1 MSMQAI
7 GCYVTHRLSGHVGS
21 GQVGI
26 VVEHGSDDMVKV
38 QWSDDPATGEWFPA
52 QNLANGFKPGDVVQ
66 DIPLSNTGSS
76 LGAATVLG
84 IRTMAGREMVSIQLH
99 DTGEARQMPYERL
112 RVVRPARTGDASERF
127 RMKALAY
134 ALDSWHQSTGA
145 LDRFDVDPLPHQ
157 IDLVHR
163 ILSADQRNWLIADDV
178 GLGKTIE
185 VGLLLAALK
194 RRRQAQRVLIVCP
207 AGIVRQ
213 WKDEMQYKFNENYQ
227 IYGLNFAID
236 SNADWATYDKVIVSI
251 DRAKS
256 ELHSHW
262 FRSSRYWDVIIFDEA
277 HHLSKIPNQA
287 TTQRYGLA
295 QQLRRLTDSFIF
307 LTGTPHQGDSVQFIN
322 LLRLLRPD
330 LAHRLSNVFT
340 DPSIVA
346 DIVMRNRKSNATDAN
361 GNFLF
366 RGQTTRRI
374 AIQPSEAAREFDDQL
389 QRYVKEGYAA
399 SETRGAQGRA
409 IGFVMTTY
417 RKLASSSIAA
427 IEGALRRRKD
437 RLTESVDADPTQFT
451 SVEDL
456 YESTDNVDDLDERAD
471 FEIAPFFEDELGQI
485 ERLLAKAADVQASD
499 NKMESF
505 VSEVVEPVLADGQ
518 KLLIFT
524 EYRGTEEYLAQ
535 TLNGRFPGVQV
546 TRINGSMSLDQ
557 KRESINAF
565 NNVAQIMISTEAGG
579 EGINLHEECH
589 IMVNYDLPWNPG
601 RLIQR
606 AGRLY
611 RYGQKHRVSVF
622 NLATTDSFDGK
633 ILSIMLDRIDSVARD
648 MASVSE
654 DYHEGIELEIAGEI
668 MERLDIASVLS
679 DNKSMDMQRSMDDI
693 EKALARAEEAQKVQG
708 DLFAKVEGY
717 DQRTTIFSQFGP
729 SDVASFI
736 EGILPFKGV
745 EIRNRMYK
753 GNVLELRLPDEMREK
768 YAEFGRSTI
777 VRVAINRRLSAI
789 SRTDM
794 PTVPMDFASE
804 FFTDLVDFAKSP
816 DFGGQLGCLNGSE
829 PGTLRLYRLRWQ
841 DDQGVPREEALLP
854 VFLPE
859 KADVAA
865 PNPSF
870 FHELLVTP
878 LALRASEDSYPEL
891 PMQIRGLLDSCA
903 DEELAARCTD
913 RRYPN
918 DRIPLAAAK
927 IV

>member
-1 MSMQAI
+1 MSIQAI
-7 GCYVTHRLSGHVGS
+7 GCLVKHCLTGHI
-21 GQVGI
+21 GI
-26 VVEHGSDDMVKV
+26 VVEHGAEDLVKV
-38 QWSDDPATGEWFPA
+38 QWSDDAATAEWCPV
-52 QNLANGFKPGDVVQ
+52 QNLVNGFKPGDVVQ
-66 DIPLSNTGSS
+66 DIPFSNVGNS
-76 LGAATVLG
+76 LGAGTVLG
-84 IRTMAGREMVSIQLH
+84 IRAMAGREMVSIQLH
-99 DTGEARQMPYERL
+99 DTGETRQMPYERL

-127 RMKALAY
+127 RLKALAY

-213 WKDEMQYKFNENYQ
+213 WKDEMQYKFNETYQ
-227 IYGLNFAID
+227 IYGINFAID
-236 SNADWATYDKVIVSI
+236 SNADWGTYDKVIVSI

-262 FRSSRYWDVIIFDEA
+262 FRNSRYWDVIIFDEA

-307 LTGTPHQGDSVQFIN
+307 LTGTPHQGDSTQFIN

-330 LAHRLSNVFT
+330 LSRRLSNIFT

-361 GNFLF
+361 GEFLF

-374 AIQPSEAAREFDDQL
+374 EVQTSESAREFDGQL
-389 QRYVKEGYAA
+389 QQYVREGYAA
-399 SETRGAQGRA
+399 SEMGGVQGRA

-437 RLTESVDADPTQFT
+437 RLIGSIDPDSAQLA
-451 SVEDL
+451 SIEDENL
-456 YESTDNVDDLDERAD
+456 YDSTDNVDDLAERTD
-471 FEIAPFFEDELGQI
+471 LEIRPFFEDELDQI
-485 ERLLAKAADVQASD
+485 ERLLARAVDVKASD

-505 VSEVVEPVLADGQ
+505 VSEVVDPVLEDGQ

-535 TLNGRFPGVQV
+535 TLRERFPGIQIV
-546 TRINGSMSLDQ
+546 RINGSMSLDQ

-565 NNVAQIMISTEAGG
+565 NTVAQIMISTEAGG

-589 IMVNYDLPWNPG
+589 VMVNYDLPWNPG
-601 RLIQR
+601 RLVQR

-611 RYGQKHRVSVF
+611 RYGQKHRVVVF
-622 NLATTDSFDGK
+622 NLATTDSFDSQ
-633 ILSIMLDRIDSVARD
+633 ILSIMLDRIYSVARD
-648 MASVSE
+648 MAPVSG
-654 DYHEGIELEIAGEI
+654 DYHEGIDIEIAGEI

-679 DNKSMDMQRSMDDI
+679 DNKAMDMQHSIDEI
-693 EKALARAEEAQKVQG
+693 ENALARAKEAQRVQG

-717 DQRTTIFSQFGP
+717 DHRTTVFSQFGP
-729 SDVASFI
+729 TDVASFI
-736 EGILPFKGV
+736 EGILPFKGI
-745 EIRNRMYK
+745 EIRSRMYE
-753 GNVLELRLPDEMREK
+753 GNVLELRLPDEMRDK
-768 YAEFGRSTI
+768 YVEFGRSTV
-777 VRVAINRRLSAI
+777 VRVAIDRRVSAI
-789 SRTDM
+789 SRTDI

-804 FFTDLVDFAKSP
+804 FFSDLVDFAKSP
-816 DFGGQLGCLNGSE
+816 DFGGQFGAIRGPE
-829 PGTLRLYRLRWQ
+829 PGMLKLYRLRWQ
-841 DDQGVPREEALLP
+841 DDQGVPREESLLP
-854 VFLPE
+854 VFVPE
-859 KADVAA
+859 DSDLAM
-865 PNPSF
+865 PNPGF
-870 FHELLVTP
+870 FHELLITP
-878 LALRASEDSYPEL
+878 LALRDSDALHPEL
-891 PMQIRGLLDSCA
+891 PGRIRAVLDSCA
-903 DEELAARCTD
+903 EAELAARCTE

-918 DRIPLAAAK
+918 AFISLAAAK